1 MKISTLVAL
10 ASIVGATA
18 LPAMSFGQGRGKG
31 NSKHGGGHRDS
42 GHRDNGNNKNRGR
55 GNAFGVYKKPS
66 KGSGRDDRRWD
77 DRRGNDGRWDDR
89 RRDDRRFD
97 DRRRTTGGSSNFRT
111 NGTSLQQLSD
121 RRQQTK
127 NEWRNIAIASGALA
141 VYGLLKKDNTLTFAG
156 AAGALYSLNRYEQ
169 DRRSQ
174 SAIDRARASYFSRPY
189 FVRDGARFNRRTM
202 IKNGQKHYQFVR
214 AR

>member
-10 ASIVGATA
+10 ASLVGASTLPMTA
-18 LPAMSFGQGRGKG
+18 FAQGKGKGSKGGHGKSHGRG
-31 NSKHGGGHRDS
+31 HD
-42 GHRDNGNNKNRGR
+42 DNGNNKNRGR
-55 GNAFGVYKKPS
+55 GNAYGVYKKQ
-66 KGSGRDDRRWD
+66 KRDDDRRWD
-77 DRRGNDGRWDDR
+77 DRRDERRQDDDRRWDDR
-89 RRDDRRFD
+89 RRED
-97 DRRRTTGGSSNFRT
+97 DRRRSSDDRFFNNS
-111 NGTSLQQLSD
+111 NGQSLQQLSD

-189 FVRDGARFNRRTM
+189 FTRDGARFNRRTM
-202 IKNGQKHYQFVR
+202 IKNGQKHFQFVR